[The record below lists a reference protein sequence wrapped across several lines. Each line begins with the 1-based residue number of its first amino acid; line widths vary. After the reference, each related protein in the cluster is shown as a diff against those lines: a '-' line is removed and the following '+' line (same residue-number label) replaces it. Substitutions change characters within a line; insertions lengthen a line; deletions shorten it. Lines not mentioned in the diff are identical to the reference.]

1 MSISVSAQREILA
14 LNKECE
20 EITKKPLTAESRKR
34 FDHNLAKISLLRSGQ
49 LSDEVRAAQADE
61 LANEFGFQRFDR
73 TEEARAKR
81 AGLESFRAYVA
92 HGEFRTYTGM
102 NTVTGSNGGYLLP
115 ADFERTLLQ
124 GMAQYDDLFNP
135 DNVRVIRT
143 QNGRALSLPSIDLS
157 TISAAI
163 VTQNSQQSPV
173 ANPTVATNA
182 LGGYTYKTN
191 PIAVTME
198 LEQDSFESTMQVLTT
213 AFGIGIARGAG
224 ADLINGNGTTAP
236 HGLLNVAADS
246 GVTSASAAFSADELR
261 EIYMSVN
268 RAYRS
273 SPKAA
278 WVLNDATYQSVLAL
292 KDTTGRPLIHLTN
305 DGERLYGKKVL
316 IAPSMPTVAGSK
328 AIVFGD
334 LSQFAVRVVGSPE
347 VKRASEAPGYVE
359 KGIALYTG
367 WLRVDSG
374 FVAPGSVAPIVYAT
388 LHS

>member
-20 EITKKPLTAESRKR
+20 QITGKPLTAESRKR

-49 LSDEVRAAQADE
+49 LSDTVREAQADE
-61 LANEFGFQRFDR
+61 LAAEFGFDR
-73 TEEARAKR
+73 VDRSDEARTKR
-81 AGLESFRAYVA
+81 AGIESFRAYVGR
-92 HGEFRTYTGM
+92 GEFRTYAGM
-102 NTVTGSNGGYLLP
+102 NMVTGSNGGYLLP
-115 ADFERTLLQ
+115 VEFERTLLQ
-124 GMAQYDDLFNP
+124 GMAQYDDLLN
-135 DNVRVIRT
+135 DNVRLIRT
-143 QNGRALSLPSIDLS
+143 QNGRSLSLPSIDLS

-163 VTQNSQQSPV
+163 VAQNTQQLPV

-198 LEQDSFESTMQVLTT
+198 LEQDSFESTMTILSE
-213 AFGIGIARGAG
+213 AFGVGLARGIG
-224 ADLINGNGTTAP
+224 ADLVNGNGTTAP
-236 HGLLNVAADS
+236 NGLLNVAANS
-246 GVTSASAAFSADELR
+246 GVTSSVSSGFGTTELA
-261 EIYMSVN
+261 EIYGSVN

-278 WVLNDATYQSVLAL
+278 WVMNDAMYQYVLTL
-292 KDTTGRPLIHLTN
+292 KDSNGRPVIHITD
-305 DGERLYGKKVL
+305 DGERLYGKGVL
-316 IAPSMPTVAGSK
+316 ISPSMPTAAGSK

-334 LSQFAVRVVGSPE
+334 LSQFAVRIVGSPE
-347 VKRASEAPGYVE
+347 VKRASEVPGYVE

-374 FVAPGSVAPIVYAT
+374 LIAPGSVAPIVYAT